1 MKKIFMLWLIIA
13 TLIPIGGAFAQSD
26 GGKKTEYIS
35 ENLTRNMTL
44 GMILSSLLHTIM
56 VI

>member
-1 MKKIFMLWLIIA
+1 MLWLIIA

>member
-1 MKKIFMLWLIIA
+1 MRFMEKIFMLWLIIA

-35 ENLTRNMTL
+35 ENPYKEYDI
-44 GMILSSLLHTIM
+44 G
-56 VI
+56 